1 MMKKRFIFSLIM
13 LLVVFRAQALPPDTT
28 YVEKAKESHYDK
40 RVHRYRKHWAAL
52 IPTQFI
58 IQNAGNMGV
67 VSAGLG
73 WDYGNRR
80 QWETDL
86 LFGYIPAH
94 QSTRGKLTMT
104 LKQNF
109 VPWSHSMKNGWSIEP
124 LTASIYINTVY
135 GHEFWKSQPRR
146 YPDAY
151 YNFMSTKFRLNIAL
165 GQRVTMTI
173 PNHRTKL
180 FAKNISFFYEISSCD
195 LYIRSMILDHAVSQN
210 DIIGLSL
217 GVRACIL

>member
-1 MMKKRFIFSLIM
+1 
-13 LLVVFRAQALPPDTT
+13 
-28 YVEKAKESHYDK
+28 
-40 RVHRYRKHWAAL
+40 
-52 IPTQFI
+52 
-58 IQNAGNMGV
+58 
-67 VSAGLG
+67 
-73 WDYGNRR
+73 
-80 QWETDL
+80 
-86 LFGYIPAH
+86 
-94 QSTRGKLTMT
+94 MT

-146 YPDAY
+146 YSDAY

-165 GQRVTMTI
+165 GQRVTMNI
-173 PNHRTKL
+173 SNNRTKL

-195 LYIRSMILDHAVSQN
+195 LYIRSLILDHTVSLN

-217 GVRACIL
+217 GVRVCIL